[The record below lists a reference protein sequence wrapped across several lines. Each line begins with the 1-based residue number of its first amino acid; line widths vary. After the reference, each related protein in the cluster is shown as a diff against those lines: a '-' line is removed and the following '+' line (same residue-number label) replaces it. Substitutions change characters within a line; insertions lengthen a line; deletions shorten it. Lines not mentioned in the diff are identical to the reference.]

1 MGVQKKTAA
10 LPFCICRGAG
20 CVDAPPILSFWLLP
34 KKKERAALRRKK
46 LAAFRFPGLR
56 KSRENCTL
64 LPSSSFP
71 KRTRSAGLRFGG
83 TVKEKG
89 R

>member
-1 MGVQKKTAA
+1 MQQKTAIP
-10 LPFCICRGAG
+10 LSFYICHDAAW
-20 CVDAPPILSFWLLP
+20 VFAPPILSFWLLP
-34 KKKERAALRRKK
+34 EKKECAALRRKK